1 MKTQIYIEDGTVQLV
16 LTPQTEFE
24 GKALATLGDKPLK
37 AKLFSGAFYDVRG
50 GWIKDSWIKDRA
62 YTESEKSLV
71 LQATDQEG

>member
-50 GWIKDSWIKDRA
+50 GWIKDRA